1 MGTENN
7 SRKTDLVKSTVIIG
21 IGYIIPT
28 VINLLLLPL
37 YTKNLT
43 KEEYGMYDLF
53 IVVAGLVVPVVLMRL
68 DAGLFR
74 FLISSREDER
84 KTKEVLSSVLLIAL
98 VTPAVVFAALLV
110 PFWKA
115 ELVIRFGIVL
125 YIYFSAIY
133 ATIGYTTRGL
143 GRNDIYVKMVCV
155 QFVILLLLSVVFV
168 SFYDMHL
175 PGVLIAMNIAIVI
188 SIVYG
193 CAKVK
198 IVQYISLAYF
208 SKSCFREILNYSF
221 PMVPNNIAMWVVNTS
236 DRLIIT
242 GVLGLGA
249 NGIYAI
255 ANKFPAY
262 MSQVTGVFNMSW
274 QENAS
279 MYVDDKDAGHYFSEI
294 TNSILNILFS
304 MAALLLGLAPF
315 MFMLLVKT
323 DYTEAYPQLPILVVG
338 LLFSCMTSHYGS
350 IYLALK
356 RTKIIGFTS
365 VAGAVLNLVI
375 NIMLVR
381 KIGLYAASISTLISF
396 GIIMVVRMS
405 VLKKYIRVEIDR
417 KRMII
422 GTLLLTALSVMYY
435 INIWW
440 LSGIS
445 VLIATVYSVYLNNKL
460 IKAVLSK
467 GRVKSNDS
475 NR

>member
-1 MGTENN
+1 MGTESN

-28 VINLLLLPL
+28 IINLLLLPL

-43 KEEYGMYDLF
+43 KEEYGMYDLLV
-53 IVVAGLVVPVVLMRL
+53 VVAALVVPVVIMRL

-84 KTKEVLSSVLLIAL
+84 KTKEVLSSALLIAL
-98 VTPAVVFAALLV
+98 VTPVIAFAALLV

-115 ELVIRFGIVL
+115 DLIIKFGIVL
-125 YIYFSAIY
+125 YIYFSAAY

-155 QFVILLLLSVVFV
+155 QFVFLLGLSVILV
-168 SFYDMHL
+168 SFCDMHL
-175 PGVLIAMNIAIVI
+175 SGVLIAMNIAIFI

-193 CAKVK
+193 CLKAK
-198 IVQYISLAYF
+198 IMQYISLSYF
-208 SKSCFREILNYSF
+208 SKSCLKEILNYSL

-242 GVLGLGA
+242 GVLGFGA

-255 ANKFPAY
+255 ANKFPSY

-304 MAALLLGLAPF
+304 MSAMLLGLAPF

-323 DYTEAYPQLPILVVG
+323 DYTEAYPQLPILVIG
-338 LLFSCMTSHYGS
+338 LLFSCVTSHYGS

-396 GIIMVVRMS
+396 GIIMVVRMN

-422 GTLLLTALSVMYY
+422 GTLILAALSVMYY
-435 INIWW
+435 MNIWW
-440 LSGIS
+440 LSAIS
-445 VLIATVYSVYLNNKL
+445 VLIATVYSLYLNNQL
-460 IKAVLSK
+460 IKAILSK
-467 GRVKSNDS
+467 VRVRSNDS